1 MTNEALYKIIQMV
14 LENKSEIVRLADYL
28 DPAELGRGI
37 LAIPEELVNAG
48 LRPYIMG
55 LSPMI
60 SDYKLKFSDGSIA
73 LFAEADVPKV
83 GAVKLNYLFTV
94 NELAFGNSGRRL
106 IASFSEQAEAA
117 GTMGKMALSALKL
130 KGPLLETAAQ
140 LAKAKVNLGD
150 AIYVSGNSLAVDI
163 DNLPVAHKIPKELNL
178 QYIGSDNG
186 QLKLRYWL
194 D

>member
-1 MTNEALYKIIQMV
+1 MTNESLYKIIQTV
-14 LENKSEIVRLADYL
+14 LENKSEIVRIADYL

-37 LAIPEELVNAG
+37 AAIPEELVNAG

-60 SDYKLKFSDGSIA
+60 NAYKVGFLGGNIA
-73 LFAEADVPKV
+73 LSAEVDVPKV
-83 GAVKLNYLFTV
+83 GAVKLNYLLTV
-94 NELAFGNSGRRL
+94 NELAFGANGHRL
-106 IASFSEQAEAA
+106 IASFSEQAEAV

-130 KGPLLETAAQ
+130 KGPLLQTAAQ
-140 LAKAKVNLGD
+140 LAKAKVGD

-163 DNLPVAHKIPKELNL
+163 DKLPIAEKIPQELNL
-178 QYIGSDNG
+178 QYISSENG
-186 QLKLRYWL
+186 QLKLKYWL

>member
-1 MTNEALYKIIQMV
+1 MTNESLYKIIQTM

-60 SDYKLKFSDGSIA
+60 NAYEVKFSSGNIA
-73 LFAEADVPKV
+73 LSGEVDVPKV
-83 GAVKLNYLFTV
+83 GAVKLHYLLTV
-94 NELAFGNSGRRL
+94 NELAFGTNGHRL
-106 IASFSEQAEAA
+106 IASFSEQAEAV

-130 KGPLLETAAQ
+130 KGPLLGTAAQ
-140 LAKAKVNLGD
+140 LAKAKVGD

-163 DNLPVAHKIPKELNL
+163 DALPIAEKIPQELNL
-178 QYIGSDNG
+178 QYISSENG
-186 QLKLRYWL
+186 QLKLKYWL

>member
-60 SDYKLKFSDGSIA
+60 NDYKLKFSDGSIA

-130 KGPLLETAAQ
+130 KGTLIETAVQ
-140 LAKAKVNLGD
+140 LAKSKVGN

-163 DNLPVAHKIPKELNL
+163 DALPIGAKIPKELNL

>member
-37 LAIPEELVNAG
+37 LVIPEELVNAG

-60 SDYKLKFSDGSIA
+60 NNYNVRFSGGSIA
-73 LFAEADVPKV
+73 LFAEAELPKV
-83 GAVKLNYLFTV
+83 GAVKLNYLLTV
-94 NELAFGNSGRRL
+94 NELTFGAGGRRL
-106 IASFSEQAEAA
+106 IASFSEHAEAA
-117 GTMGKMALSALKL
+117 GAMGKMALSALKL

-163 DNLPVAHKIPKELNL
+163 DSLPVAHKIPKELNL

-186 QLKLRYWL
+186 QLKIRYWL

>member
-1 MTNEALYKIIQMV
+1 MTNESLYKIIQTV

-60 SDYKLKFSDGSIA
+60 NAYEVKFSSGNIA
-73 LFAEADVPKV
+73 LSGEADVPKV
-83 GAVKLNYLFTV
+83 GAVKLHYLLNV
-94 NELAFGNSGRRL
+94 NELAFGTNGHRL
-106 IASFSEQAEAA
+106 IASFSEQAEAV

-130 KGPLLETAAQ
+130 KGPLLGTAAQ
-140 LAKAKVNLGD
+140 LAKAKVGD

-163 DNLPVAHKIPKELNL
+163 DKLPIAEKIPQELNL
-178 QYIGSDNG
+178 QFISSENG
-186 QLKLRYWL
+186 QLKLKYWL